1 MDHMVPKTDNQRVRE
16 TPHNTRH
23 RIGATRKEMQE
34 TRTAAL
40 PPLLVDVDEVV
51 SVDEEH
57 QTEIGEAKDGDQRRH
72 QAVAQRQREDLTRY
86 KRSPPPTPTPRTQF
100 CELS

>member
-1 MDHMVPKTDNQRVRE
+1 MR
-16 TPHNTRH
+16 
-23 RIGATRKEMQE
+23 E

-57 QTEIGEAKDGDQRRH
+57 QTEVGETKDGDQRGH

-86 KRSPPPTPTPRTQF
+86 QPNPPPPPTTTPAIHPV
-100 CELS
+100 L